1 MKFIISIVI
10 LGLGISGL
18 VVGTVSSQ
26 YSSEILL
33 GMIAPLLV
41 SIFSIQFVKR
51 ANLASPKK
59 LIGTLTKSF
68 FIKMVLFALYFIIIL
83 TFYAFDPIPFVISFT
98 CFFILFYIIEAI
110 FLQKLI
116 QAKKIKTEY

>member
-18 VVGTVSSQ
+18 IVGTVFPQ
-26 YSSEILL
+26 YSNEILL

-41 SIFSIQFVKR
+41 SIFSIQLVKR
-51 ANLASPKK
+51 ANSASPKK
-59 LIGTLTKSF
+59 LTATLTKSF
-68 FIKMVLFALYFIIIL
+68 FIKMVLFTLYFIIIL
-83 TFYAFDPIPFVISFT
+83 TFYAFEPIPFVISFT
-98 CFFILFYIIEAI
+98 GFFILFYIIEAI

-116 QAKKIKTEY
+116 QVKKIKTK

>member
-18 VVGTVSSQ
+18 VVGTVFSQ
-26 YSSEILL
+26 YSNEILL

-41 SIFSIQFVKR
+41 SIFSIQLAKR
-51 ANLASPKK
+51 ANSASHKK
-59 LIGTLTKSF
+59 LTATLTKSF

-83 TFYAFDPIPFVISFT
+83 TFYAFEPIPFVISFT
-98 CFFILFYIIEAI
+98 GFFILFYIIEAI

-116 QAKKIKTEY
+116 QTKK